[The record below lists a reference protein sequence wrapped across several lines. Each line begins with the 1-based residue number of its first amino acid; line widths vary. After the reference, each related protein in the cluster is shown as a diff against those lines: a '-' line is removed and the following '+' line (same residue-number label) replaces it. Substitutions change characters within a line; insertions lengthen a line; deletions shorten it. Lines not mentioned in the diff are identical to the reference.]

1 MTSIGNDT
9 MAPNDWIRVNYAATH
24 FREVKMDLVGH
35 GMDNQYRMTFKK
47 DERGDYKIS
56 CHGQAFGNFQI
67 KCGVD
72 DLEWIADDGDW
83 KSVVDKI
90 NSGVKTV
97 TGIKAR

>member
-1 MTSIGNDT
+1 MVSVGNDT
-9 MAPNDWIRVNYAATH
+9 MAPNEWIGAHQESTH
-24 FREVKMDLVGH
+24 FREVKMDLVD
-35 GMDNQYRMTFKK
+35 GMGNQYRMTFKK
-47 DERGDYKIS
+47 DERGDYKIF

>member
-1 MTSIGNDT
+1 MVSVGNDT
-9 MAPNDWIRVNYAATH
+9 MAPNEWIGAHQESTH
-24 FREVKMDLVGH
+24 FREVKMDLVD
-35 GMDNQYRMTFKK
+35 GMGNQYRMTFKK
-47 DERGDYKIS
+47 DERGDYKIF

-83 KSVVDKI
+83 KEVVNTI
-90 NSGVKTV
+90 NSGVKSV